1 METTSTT
8 SASSIATRLGVGS
21 GTDMIALAED
31 LARAQFE
38 PRQQRLENRSEV
50 LERQISLASTLR
62 NMLSSF
68 ASALGDRVRALH
80 AEFGLTTVMVTHDM
94 AEALLLADRV
104 LVMDA
109 GKIVADETPQ
119 ALASGGGGEVAGEI
133 ARLLALARGRGQVNE
148 VRAVALEHFEIDR
161 PVDARKIGPLF
172 RKGAFLRSPFAH
184 VEIEPGRHAQRRDD
198 QHGKQQLEPQRAF
211 GPACHDVSPGCAR
224 RRSA

>member
-68 ASALGDRVRALH
+68 ASALGVTSH
-80 AEFGLTTVMVTHDM
+80 MTT
-94 AEALLLADRV
+94 A
-104 LVMDA
+104 
-109 GKIVADETPQ
+109 
-119 ALASGGGGEVAGEI
+119 
-133 ARLLALARGRGQVNE
+133 
-148 VRAVALEHFEIDR
+148 
-161 PVDARKIGPLF
+161 
-172 RKGAFLRSPFAH
+172 
-184 VEIEPGRHAQRRDD
+184 
-198 QHGKQQLEPQRAF
+198 AF
-211 GPACHDVSPGCAR
+211 GSPSNVSTVVPVTISPPR
-224 RRSA
+224 ERK